1 MKPTI
6 GLLCSGELGLNTLK
20 ILAQN
25 FTPQFIFT
33 DKNSAGIIDFA
44 KNNSIP
50 AFIGNPRKNNPTP
63 FLKQF
68 KTDVIFSINYL
79 FIVEKEVLNHS
90 KLFAINLHGSLLPKY
105 RGRTPHVWAIINGEK
120 ETGITAHIME
130 EGCDTGDIVLQKKL
144 KILEDFSGADILN
157 EFKRIYPEMILELI
171 GQIEN
176 KKLKRVEQNNSR
188 ATYFGKRTPDDGQI
202 NWNWQ
207 KERIYNWVRAQA
219 SPYPGAFT
227 LFKNQKIIIDKI
239 SYSDYGYDNEM
250 PNGLIVRNEPKV
262 LVKTPNG
269 LVELTQIRKNPMFSV
284 NTNDKFELPCK

>member
-1 MKPTI
+1 MKPAI
-6 GLLCSGELGLNTLK
+6 GILCSGELGLNTVK

-33 DKNSAGIIDFA
+33 DKNSADIIDFA

-50 AFIGNPRKNNPTP
+50 VFIGNPRKNNPKS

-68 KTDVIFSINYL
+68 QTDVIFSINYL
-79 FIVEKEVLNHS
+79 FIVENNLLKHP
-90 KLFAINLHGSLLPKY
+90 KYAINLHGSLLPKY
-105 RGRTPHVWAIINGEK
+105 RGRTPHVWAIINGEN

-130 EGCDTGDIVLQKKL
+130 EGCDTGDIVLQKKI

-157 EFKRIYPEMILELI
+157 EFKNIYPEMILELI

-176 KKLKRVEQNNSR
+176 KKIKRVEQDNSK
-188 ATYFGKRTPDDGQI
+188 ATYFGKRTPEDGQI
-202 NWNWQ
+202 NWNWH

-219 SPYPGAFT
+219 YPYPGAFSYMN
-227 LFKNQKIIIDKI
+227 NQKIIIDKI
-239 SYSDYGYDNEM
+239 NYSDFEFENEM
-250 PNGLIVRNEPKV
+250 PNGLIVKTKPKV

-269 LVELTQIRKNPMFSV
+269 VVELAQIRNPDIRNFK
-284 NTNDKFELPCK
+284 TNEKFESPCK